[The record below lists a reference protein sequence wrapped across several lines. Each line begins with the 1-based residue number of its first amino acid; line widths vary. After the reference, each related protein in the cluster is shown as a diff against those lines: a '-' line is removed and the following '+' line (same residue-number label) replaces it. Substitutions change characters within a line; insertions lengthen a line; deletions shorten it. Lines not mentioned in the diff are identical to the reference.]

1 MQFWKVI
8 HFYSTV
14 IYSNPTYLPL
24 SSSSLRI
31 SNFFSQVSINPRYKW
46 PFLQFLSTVATL
58 SLLQV
63 SVPLKRV
70 WICYLWAEIVFK
82 KKSCYEGK
90 HPTQGPF
97 PLSIPCLFDH
107 LSLSSPL
114 SPCFSLTI
122 SIVILYTLHQSSFRA
137 KKKKKKK
144 STKPQQRLGFDFLHR
159 SKPNGGVLFS
169 CLKQSTLILLPWRAL
184 VEVRS
189 FVPLPDQMPS
199 YEVETCQPQALM
211 YKQIS

>member
-122 SIVILYTLHQSSFRA
+122 SIVIYTSSKQLQG
-137 KKKKKKK
+137 KKKKEEKKHK
-144 STKPQQRLGFDFLHR
+144 TSAEARVWFL
-159 SKPNGGVLFS
+159 
-169 CLKQSTLILLPWRAL
+169 T
-184 VEVRS
+184 
-189 FVPLPDQMPS
+189 
-199 YEVETCQPQALM
+199 
-211 YKQIS
+211 

>member
-1 MQFWKVI
+1 M
-8 HFYSTV
+8 
-14 IYSNPTYLPL
+14 
-24 SSSSLRI
+24 
-31 SNFFSQVSINPRYKW
+31 
-46 PFLQFLSTVATL
+46 
-58 SLLQV
+58 
-63 SVPLKRV
+63 
-70 WICYLWAEIVFK
+70 
-82 KKSCYEGK
+82 
-90 HPTQGPF
+90 
-97 PLSIPCLFDH
+97 
-107 LSLSSPL
+107 
-114 SPCFSLTI
+114 
-122 SIVILYTLHQSSFRA
+122 A
-137 KKKKKKK
+137 KKKRKKK

>member
-1 MQFWKVI
+1 MAIFAIFEHSGNIVPVTSQCTIKTRVNLLFMSWNSFLKKVVMKGNI
-8 HFYSTV
+8 PRRAHFPSPFHV
-14 IYSNPTYLPL
+14 
-24 SSSSLRI
+24 SLI
-31 SNFFSQVSINPRYKW
+31 IWVCP
-46 PFLQFLSTVATL
+46 
-58 SLLQV
+58 
-63 SVPLKRV
+63 
-70 WICYLWAEIVFK
+70 
-82 KKSCYEGK
+82 
-90 HPTQGPF
+90 
-97 PLSIPCLFDH
+97 H
-107 LSLSSPL
+107 LSLPAL
-114 SPCFSLTI
+114 ALPYQSLFYI
-122 SIVILYTLHQSSFRA
+122 HFIKAASWQ
-137 KKKKKKK
+137 KKKRKKK

>member
-1 MQFWKVI
+1 MYLTLTRNLENLTKRQNWCHTINLFFFFFNTVQFWKVI

-14 IYSNPTYLPL
+14 IYSNSTYLPL

-82 KKSCYEGK
+82 KKVVMKGNIPHRAHFPS
-90 HPTQGPF
+90 PF
-97 PLSIPCLFDH
+97 HVSLIIWVCPH
-107 LSLSSPL
+107 LSLPAL
-114 SPCFSLTI
+114 ALPYQSLFYI
-122 SIVILYTLHQSSFRA
+122 HFIKAASGQ
-137 KKKKKKK
+137 KKEKEKKHKT
-144 STKPQQRLGFDFLHR
+144 SAEAGVWFL
-159 SKPNGGVLFS
+159 
-169 CLKQSTLILLPWRAL
+169 T
-184 VEVRS
+184 
-189 FVPLPDQMPS
+189 
-199 YEVETCQPQALM
+199 
-211 YKQIS
+211 